1 MTAPSPSA
9 LAQIVTRVESVF
21 KLAMPASVTALL
33 NVLDSLNLSIDAFG
47 LPVNCLQLGSF
58 FDQLLF
64 LVLSPGVIGLL
75 TLVCSLGIEVL
86 TKSEAASL
94 KAGVIRTLPYLLYIL
109 FFTFP
114 LVSSRAFQAFDCE
127 DFFDDGTNK
136 TTRFLR
142 ADYSL
147 DCDDAE
153 YRRVIFLAWVAIALY
168 PVGVPL
174 LYLTLLVCARKAV
187 LSERPT
193 ALSRSLTF
201 LHQDYELSMY
211 WWEMVE
217 IFKKAHCPCTAAHTS
232 APAASSHTCC
242 VRSAAVP
249 RGLLRAH
256 PPRFHVPA
264 HHWLCVLTCHPPL
277 HVDCQTIPAQRS

>member
-1 MTAPSPSA
+1 MPS
-9 LAQIVTRVESVF
+9 SV
-21 KLAMPASVTALL
+21 AALL
-33 NVLDSLNLSIDAFG
+33 NVFDSLILSIDAFR
-47 LPVNCLQLGSF
+47 LPLGCVQLGSF

-64 LVLSPGVIGLL
+64 LVVLPGVLVLL
-75 TLVCSLGIEVL
+75 TVVCSFGIEVR
-86 TKSEAASL
+86 TESEAASL
-94 KAGVIRTLPYLLYIL
+94 KAGVIRALPYLLYI
-109 FFTFP
+109 FFFAFP

-127 DFFDDGTNK
+127 EFDDG
-136 TTRFLR
+136 TRFLR

>member
-1 MTAPSPSA
+1 M
-9 LAQIVTRVESVF
+9 TRVESVF
-21 KLAMPASVTALL
+21 KLAMPASVVALL

-47 LPVNCLQLGSF
+47 LPLSCLQLGSF

-64 LVLSPGVIGLL
+64 LVLSPGVLGLL

-94 KAGVIRTLPYLLYIL
+94 KAGMIRALPYLLYIL
-109 FFTFP
+109 FFAFP
-114 LVSSRAFQAFDCE
+114 LVSSRAFQALDCE
-127 DFFDDGTNK
+127 EFDDG
-136 TTRFLR
+136 TRFLR

-211 WWEMVE
+211 WWEMIE
-217 IFKKAHCPCTAAHTS
+217 IFKKARCTRVYAPHHAAPTS
-232 APAASSHTCC
+232 APAASSHLLCAI
-242 VRSAAVP
+242 RSCSSWAFARSPSSAPVP
-249 RGLLRAH
+249 HSSSSLA
-256 PPRFHVPA
+256 
-264 HHWLCVLTCHPPL
+264 LCSHL
-277 HVDCQTIPAQRS
+277 